1 MNETLGKLDLA
12 MVAEVG
18 YGHHDGP
25 WQEEV
30 NDGDR
35 RRGRRGRVANNEK
48 SSTMGGSQVLA
59 ADDGKQENVE
69 LPAIGKRTL
78 ATDDG
83 EEEGTEPPDM
93 GKSHRRRG
101 RWRISR

>member
-1 MNETLGKLDLA
+1 
-12 MVAEVG
+12 
-18 YGHHDGP
+18 
-25 WQEEV
+25 
-30 NDGDR
+30 
-35 RRGRRGRVANNEK
+35 
-48 SSTMGGSQVLA
+48 MGGSQVLA